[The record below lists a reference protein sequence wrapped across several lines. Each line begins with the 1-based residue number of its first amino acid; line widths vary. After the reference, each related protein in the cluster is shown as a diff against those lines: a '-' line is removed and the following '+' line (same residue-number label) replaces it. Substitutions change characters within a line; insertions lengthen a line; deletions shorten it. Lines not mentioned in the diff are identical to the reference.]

1 MLGLGANI
9 TSASALEQSL
19 ALPNDLGDM
28 VHYFKHKTGITND
41 SGVSAWVDQIGTANL
56 AQSDDDR
63 RPAYDASTGAVDF
76 SNIQISDISD
86 RLEFASDQVLPAAF
100 TIFFVADLKA
110 YGSGDGQYHGFSHST
125 AASNINFYDA
135 TSSLS
140 DTFFQMSLKEGSDTD
155 SGVNSATNP
164 DLLHNVKSLVV
175 VTVTDIDGGTIKCYF
190 GGNDANASS
199 INEAHSSTLGG
210 DNAFGI
216 LRIGHN
222 AASPT
227 RQLGGELFEWG
238 TYSKALSAEEVEN
251 LFAGIKAR
259 GLIG

>member
-1 MLGLGANI
+1 MLGLGNSI
-9 TSASALEQSL
+9 SGGSALESV
-19 ALPNDLGDM
+19 ALPTDLGDM
-28 VHYFKHKTGITND
+28 VHYFKHKAGITND

-56 AQSDDDR
+56 AQSTSAR
-63 RPAYDASTGAVDF
+63 RPGYDASTGAIDF
-76 SNIQISDISD
+76 TNIESSSNSD

-135 TSSLS
+135 TSTLS
-140 DTFFQMSLKEGSDTD
+140 NTFFQMSLKEGSDTD
-155 SGVNSATNP
+155 SSVNSATNP
-164 DLLHNVKSLVV
+164 DPLHNVKSLVV

-190 GGNDANASS
+190 GGNDTNESS

-222 AASPT
+222 AATPV

-238 TYSKALSAEEVEN
+238 TYSKALSAEEVGT
-251 LFAGIKAR
+251 LFSGINSR

>member
-41 SGVSAWVDQIGTANL
+41 SGVSAWVDQIGTASL
-56 AQSDDDR
+56 EQSSSAR
-63 RPAYDASTGAVDF
+63 RPGYDASTGAIDF
-76 SNIQISDISD
+76 TNIESSSNSD
-86 RLEFASDQVLPAAF
+86 RLKFASSQVLPAAF
-100 TIFFVADLKA
+100 TIFFVADLKG
-110 YGSGDGQYHGFSHST
+110 YTSGTGSYHGFSSSDAGSSMNFFDTT
-125 AASNINFYDA
+125 ANLAN
-135 TSSLS
+135 
-140 DTFFQMSLKEGSDTD
+140 TFFQMTFSDGSDTD
-155 SGVNSATNP
+155 SAVSAATNP
-164 DLLHNVKSLVV
+164 DPLHNVKSLVV

-238 TYSKALSAEEVEN
+238 TYSKALSAVEVGT
-251 LFAGIKAR
+251 LFSGINAR